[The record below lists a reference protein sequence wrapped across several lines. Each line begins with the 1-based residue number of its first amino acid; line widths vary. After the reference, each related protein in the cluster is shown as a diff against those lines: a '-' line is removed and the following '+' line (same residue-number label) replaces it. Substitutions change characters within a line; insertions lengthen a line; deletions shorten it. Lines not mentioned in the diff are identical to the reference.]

1 MTDSSMGSA
10 EALASIAMVAIAADG
25 YMAEQEGQDMTMLLS
40 RMSLFSSYSSDAL
53 NHLFDLLLD
62 RLKQEGPG
70 ILVSEA
76 KAVLS
81 QEMRETAFA
90 IATDLVLSDRTVTPQ
105 EQALHEDLYR
115 ILDIPSATAQQIV
128 QVMTI
133 KNRG

>member
-105 EQALHEDLYR
+105 EQAFLEDLYR
-115 ILDIPSATAQQIV
+115 ILDIPSTTAQQIV

>member
-25 YMAEQEGQDMTMLLS
+25 YMAEQEGQDMTMMLS

-76 KAVLS
+76 KAALP

-105 EQALHEDLYR
+105 EQAFLEDLYR

>member
-1 MTDSSMGSA
+1 MGSA

-81 QEMRETAFA
+81 QELRETAFA

-105 EQALHEDLYR
+105 EQAFLEDLYR
-115 ILDIPSATAQQIV
+115 ILDIPSTTAQQIV

>member
-76 KAVLS
+76 KAALS
-81 QEMRETAFA
+81 QELRETAFA

-105 EQALHEDLYR
+105 EQAFLEDLYR
-115 ILDIPSATAQQIV
+115 ILDIPSTTAQQIV